1 MKTWKKVLLSITA
14 LALVLFA
21 FLSWY
26 KFHYSMKPVEA
37 FAVNNPGLAQ
47 HVLIATQGSAYKDA
61 IVAGLVADLRT
72 RPVYIRVIDVSGLS
86 EVREQDWDVIVVL
99 HNWEN
104 WKPQPDAAAFI
115 NRVAD
120 KNKLIVVSTSG
131 DGDMKIEGVDAITSA
146 SRLSDVPAHLAL
158 IQKRINALLQP
169 SDRS

>member
-1 MKTWKKVLLSITA
+1 MMSRWKKVLLTIA
-14 LALVLFA
+14 ILVVGLFA

-26 KFHYSMKPVEA
+26 KFHYSMKSVEA
-37 FAVNNPGLAQ
+37 FAVNNPGLTQ

-61 IVAGLVADLRT
+61 IVAGLVADLKS

-86 EVREQDWDVIVVL
+86 EIREQDWDVIVVL

-115 NRVAD
+115 KRVAD

-146 SRLSDVPAHLAL
+146 SKMDEVPAHLAL

-169 SDRS
+169 